1 MKNKRIILGLALGV
15 YLLGAQIWAQEIPK
29 WQVDVYSGLS
39 ATLSQRLI
47 DKKPLEEFNEDLQV
61 FEGNHTGQLGA
72 GNFSLGADINYKITD
87 YFALNTGLQ
96 YIGLWDYRKGTSS
109 SWSKIQ
115 RVNINL
121 KLDALYKN
129 PYESLNLIVGG
140 HYALLYNR
148 TTDIDPLV
156 LIQTT
161 GSTILREN
169 YGITRTMRLL
179 RYFSFNLGVEWRDY
193 ITPHFGYFLQLVYNP
208 MVRTTTHRLI
218 FEQVSLA
225 GETHPLEGEKI
236 FPGQD
241 GYPQETHGFTFINI
255 NLGLT
260 YQW

>member
-15 YLLGAQIWAQEIPK
+15 HLLGFQIWAQQAAK

-39 ATLSQRLI
+39 APLNERLVE
-47 DKKPLEEFNEDLQV
+47 KVALEEYNPDLWG
-61 FEGNHTGQLGA
+61 FEQYDKNNLGA
-72 GNFSLGADINYKITD
+72 GNFSLTADLAYRFTNYFGVNAGFQFIGIYD
-87 YFALNTGLQ
+87 YLESNDG
-96 YIGLWDYRKGTSS
+96 
-109 SWSKIQ
+109 SWSKTQ
-115 RVNINL
+115 RFQLNL
-121 KLDALYKN
+121 KLDALYKD

-140 HYALLYNR
+140 HYALMYNLTR
-148 TTDIDPLV
+148 DTDPSVFFSETYTDEI
-156 LIQTT
+156 
-161 GSTILREN
+161 N

-218 FEQVSLA
+218 FEQVTLA

-236 FPGQD
+236 FPGQE